1 MPSNHKNVHKDHC
14 RVLKNLKIQNYALIE
29 HLDIDFESGL
39 SVITGETGAGKS
51 IIIGA
56 LALVLGQRADTK
68 AIQTGKNKCVVEA
81 VFDVSDLAL
90 QPLFDELDI
99 DYDSECILRR
109 EILDS
114 GKSRAFVNDMPVNLQ
129 QLRAVAS
136 RLIDIHSQHENLL
149 LGESTFQL
157 QALDAVAESHAE
169 VETYARQYRTYK
181 EIGRQ
186 LATVQQTADGWRAD
200 RDYAQFQY
208 DQLATA
214 DLTDDE
220 QESLECELQTMN
232 HAEEVKTAIAAAL
245 ARLDGESVG
254 VNESLRDSLSSLR
267 RIEPF
272 VPQMADYVQR
282 IESALIDLKDVAS
295 DLEIK
300 LNDTDFDPQR
310 KEFVENRLDLIYTLE
325 QKHHVASVAEL
336 LQLQSDFA
344 EKLARID
351 GFDAEIET
359 LRKQLH
365 EAEQHLTV
373 AAERLSDKRRTAK
386 TDFERIV
393 TAQLTELGMPHANFV
408 VAMTDAEQFLPSG
421 RDNVEFLFSANKNAV
436 PQPIAH
442 TASGGELSR
451 LMLVIKAQIANRTQ
465 LPTVVLDEIDTG
477 VSGEVAHR
485 MGLIMSN
492 MSQAMQVLTI
502 THLPQIAAKGATHY
516 KVYKHDTAE
525 ATVTNIVRLTAD
537 QRVQEV
543 AEMLSGKNPSEAA
556 ISNARE
562 LLKLV

>member
-99 DYDSECILRR
+99 DYDRECILRR

-129 QLRAVAS
+129 QLRAVAN

-149 LGESTFQL
+149 LGESAFQL

-169 VETYARQYRTYK
+169 AETYARQYRTYK

-186 LATVQQTADGWRAD
+186 LATVQQTADAWRAD

-214 DLTDDE
+214 DLTEDE
-220 QESLECELQTMN
+220 QESLESELQTMN

-282 IESALIDLKDVAS
+282 IESALIDLKDVAA

-421 RDNVEFLFSANKNAV
+421 RDNVEFLFSANKNAA

-502 THLPQIAAKGATHY
+502 THLPQIAAKGAAHY

-562 LLKLV
+562 LLKL

>member
-129 QLRAVAS
+129 QLRAVAN

-149 LGESTFQL
+149 LGESAFQL

-186 LATVQQTADGWRAD
+186 LATVQQTADAWRAD

-214 DLTDDE
+214 DLTEDE
-220 QESLECELQTMN
+220 QESLESELQTMN

-272 VPQMADYVQR
+272 LPQMADYVQR
-282 IESALIDLKDVAS
+282 IESALIDLKDVAA

-492 MSQAMQVLTI
+492 MSQSMQVLTI
-502 THLPQIAAKGATHY
+502 THLPQIAAKGAAHY
-516 KVYKHDTAE
+516 KVYKHDTAD
-525 ATVTNIVRLTAD
+525 ATVTNIVRLTAE

>member
-1 MPSNHKNVHKDHC
+1 M
-14 RVLKNLKIQNYALIE
+14 LKNLKIQNYALIE

-129 QLRAVAS
+129 QLRAVAN

-149 LGESTFQL
+149 LGESAFQL

-186 LATVQQTADGWRAD
+186 LATVQQTADAWRAD

-214 DLTDDE
+214 DLTEDE
-220 QESLECELQTMN
+220 QESLESELQTMN

-272 VPQMADYVQR
+272 LPQMADYVQR
-282 IESALIDLKDVAS
+282 IESALIDLKDVAA

-492 MSQAMQVLTI
+492 MSQSMQVLTI
-502 THLPQIAAKGATHY
+502 THLPQIAAKGAAHY
-516 KVYKHDTAE
+516 KVYKHDTAD
-525 ATVTNIVRLTAD
+525 ATVTNIVRLTAE

>member
-1 MPSNHKNVHKDHC
+1 MPSNHKNVYKDHC

-129 QLRAVAS
+129 QLRAVAN
-136 RLIDIHSQHENLL
+136 RLLDIHSQHENLL
-149 LGESTFQL
+149 LGESAFQL

-186 LATVQQTADGWRAD
+186 LATVQQTADAWRAD

-220 QESLECELQTMN
+220 QESLESELQTMN

-336 LQLQSDFA
+336 LQLQSDLA

-351 GFDAEIET
+351 GFDAEIEM

-373 AAERLSDKRRTAK
+373 AAERLSDKRRAAK

-408 VAMTDAEQFLPSG
+408 VAMTDTEQFLPSG
-421 RDNVEFLFSANKNAV
+421 RDNVEFLFSANKNAA

-502 THLPQIAAKGATHY
+502 THLPQIAAKGAAHY
-516 KVYKHDTAE
+516 KVYKHDTAD
-525 ATVTNIVRLTAD
+525 ATVTNIVRLTAE

>member
-1 MPSNHKNVHKDHC
+1 M
-14 RVLKNLKIQNYALIE
+14 LKNLKIQNYALIE

-99 DYDSECILRR
+99 DYDGECILRR

-129 QLRAVAS
+129 QLRAVAN

-186 LATVQQTADGWRAD
+186 LATVQQTADVWRAD

-214 DLTDDE
+214 DLTEDE
-220 QESLECELQTMN
+220 QESLESELQTMN

-502 THLPQIAAKGATHY
+502 THLPQIAAKGAAHY
-516 KVYKHDTAE
+516 KVYKHDTAD

>member
-1 MPSNHKNVHKDHC
+1 M
-14 RVLKNLKIQNYALIE
+14 LKNLKIQNYALIE

-129 QLRAVAS
+129 QLRAVAN

-186 LATVQQTADGWRAD
+186 LATVQQTADAWRAD

-214 DLTDDE
+214 DLTEDE
-220 QESLECELQTMN
+220 QESLESELQTMN

-282 IESALIDLKDVAS
+282 IESALIDLKDVAA

-325 QKHHVASVAEL
+325 QKHHVASVVEL

-351 GFDAEIET
+351 SFDAEIET

-436 PQPIAH
+436 PQSIAH

-502 THLPQIAAKGATHY
+502 THLPQIAAKGAAHY

>member
-1 MPSNHKNVHKDHC
+1 MLHS
-14 RVLKNLKIQNYALIE
+14 LKIQNYALIE

-68 AIQTGKNKCVVEA
+68 AIQAGKNKCVVEA

-90 QPLFDELDI
+90 ETLFAELDI
-99 DYDSECILRR
+99 DYDDECILRR
-109 EILDS
+109 EILDN

-129 QLRAVAS
+129 QLRAVAN

-157 QALDAVAESHAE
+157 QALDAVASSHAE
-169 VETYARQYRTYK
+169 AETYAQHYRTYK

-186 LATVQQTADGWRAD
+186 LATVQQTADAWRAD

-220 QESLECELQTMN
+220 QESLESELQTMN

-421 RDNVEFLFSANKNAV
+421 RDNVEFLFSANKNAA

-492 MSQAMQVLTI
+492 MSQSMQVFTI
-502 THLPQIAAKGATHY
+502 THLPQIAAKGIAHY
-516 KVYKHDTAE
+516 KVYKHDTAD
-525 ATVTNIVRLTAD
+525 ATVTNIVRLTSE

-543 AEMLSGKNPSEAA
+543 AEMLSGKNPSAAA
-556 ISNARE
+556 IDNARE
-562 LLKLV
+562 LLKMV

>member
-1 MPSNHKNVHKDHC
+1 M
-14 RVLKNLKIQNYALIE
+14 LKNLKIQNYALIE

-129 QLRAVAS
+129 QLRAVAN

-186 LATVQQTADGWRAD
+186 LATVQQTADAWRAD

-220 QESLECELQTMN
+220 QESLESELQTMN

-282 IESALIDLKDVAS
+282 IESALIDLKDVAA

-408 VAMTDAEQFLPSG
+408 VAITDAEQFLPSG
-421 RDNVEFLFSANKNAV
+421 RDNVEFLFSANKNSA

-451 LMLVIKAQIANRTQ
+451 LMLVVKAQIANRTK
-465 LPTVVLDEIDTG
+465 LPTVVFDEIDTG

-492 MSQAMQVLTI
+492 MSQSMQVFTI
-502 THLPQIAAKGATHY
+502 THLPQIAAKGIAHY
-516 KVYKHDTAE
+516 KVYKHDTAD
-525 ATVTNIVRLTAD
+525 ATVTNIVRLTSE

-543 AEMLSGKNPSEAA
+543 AEMLSGKNPSAAA
-556 ISNARE
+556 IDNARE
-562 LLKLV
+562 LLKMV